1 MTTRTAPDQLE
12 VLRRAIRILASWIQR
27 EDPRFTASTAM
38 NEACWVAS
46 SHTLG
51 AYLQAPRLGST
62 IGLNR
67 VIRRSFWLLWVNA
80 QKHAQAEADAA
91 RAA

>member
-1 MTTRTAPDQLE
+1 MTTRTAPDQLDT
-12 VLRRAIRILASWIQR
+12 LRRAIRILASWIQR
-27 EDPRFTASTAM
+27 EDSRVTSSTAR
-38 NEACWVAS
+38 NEACWIAAA
-46 SHTLG
+46 HTMA
-51 AYLQAPRLGST
+51 AYLQAPRLGSL

-67 VIRRSFWLLWVNA
+67 PLRRSFWLLWVNA